1 MGKQKSIKSFNLIN
15 KNSDL
20 FEQFMEKIP
29 AVIGLHDDEDC
40 IVYLNSGA
48 NSFLLKNSAVGLPIS
63 EIVSKESADKVAK
76 LLQEARKNGYANSII
91 ETTNFQTNEKHTFKA
106 IAFTIE
112 DKNKNVHVGTVY
124 VDITKQQHDNHEILK
139 QRYILNNSPISIAVT
154 DLNGV
159 IEYANPYFCK
169 TSGYSIRDV
178 IGKNSR
184 ILKSDFHPKEDYR
197 ILWETISSGKTW
209 SGIFKNIKKNGESY
223 WESAIIAPVKSEN
236 KEIKNYIA
244 VKQEITE
251 QVYLKK
257 KILEQEDIMSQ
268 NFEKTLE
275 AFVSIVED
283 RDSYTGG
290 HSQRVAAYSKMIAKE
305 MGCSEDECELI
316 YKAGTLH
323 DIGKISTPD
332 NVLLKPDR
340 LSELEYKLI
349 KRHVEVSHTIL
360 STIPMYKDIA
370 DIVIC
375 HHERYDG
382 RGYPKGLCAD
392 EIPLLGHI
400 MIVADAFDAMT
411 TNRIYK
417 AKKSVDEAIVE
428 LQELSEKQFHPKVVS
443 AAAKVLKSIEVI
455 DDINQLPITELEKER
470 FAYFYRDQITDAY
483 NSKYLNYVLNQNSIN
498 QEFICVNIIYMHNFS
513 KYNEKHGWAEGDK
526 FLKKFAD
533 SVIEKF
539 SPSFVFRIH
548 GDDFVV
554 ISKSH
559 NEVVIDELTQLEL
572 FDKSEISLSYKH
584 VDLRINNINN
594 LNELEMLILKHS

>member
-15 KNSDL
+15 NNSDL

-29 AVIGLHDDEDC
+29 AVIGIHDNEDR
-40 IVYLNSGA
+40 IVYLNDNAG
-48 NSFLLKNSAVGLPIS
+48 SFLSNSNVIGLLPSDIVLKD
-63 EIVSKESADKVAK
+63 SADKLSK
-76 LLQEARKNGYANSII
+76 LLQEARQNGHSKSII
-91 ETTNFQTNEKHTFKA
+91 ETENFKTNEKHIFKA
-106 IAFTIE
+106 LAFAIKNE
-112 DKNKNVHVGTVY
+112 DKFDQVGTIY
-124 VDITKQQHDNHEILK
+124 VDITQQQKATEEILK
-139 QRYILNNSPISIAVT
+139 LHHILNNSPISIVT
-154 DLNGV
+154 TDANGN
-159 IEYANPYFCK
+159 IEYVNPCFCE
-169 TSGYSIRDV
+169 TTEYTLQES
-178 IGKNSR
+178 IGKNPR
-184 ILKSDFHPKEDYR
+184 ILKSDFHPDKDYVE
-197 ILWETISSGKTW
+197 LWDTVSSGKIW
-209 SGIFKNIKKNGESY
+209 SGTFKNIKKSGEPY
-223 WESAIIAPVKSEN
+223 WESAIIAPVHTDDG
-236 KEIKNYIA
+236 EIKNYIA

-257 KILEQEDIMSQ
+257 KVLEQEDIMSQ

-290 HSQRVAAYSKMIAKE
+290 HSQRVAIYSKMIAKE
-305 MGCSEDECELI
+305 IGCSEEECELI
-316 YKAGTLH
+316 HKAGILH

-332 NVLLKPDR
+332 NVLLKPDK

-382 RGYPKGLCAD
+382 RGYPKGLSGD
-392 EIPLLGHI
+392 DIPLLGHV

-417 AKKSVDEAIVE
+417 ARKSVDEAITE
-428 LQELSEKQFHPKVVS
+428 LKELSKKQFHPKVVEG
-443 AAAKVLKSIEVI
+443 AAKILKSVEIIE
-455 DDINQLPITELEKER
+455 DINQLPITELEKER

-498 QEFICVNIIYMHNFS
+498 REFICVNIIYMHNFS
-513 KYNEKHGWAEGDK
+513 KYNEKHGWAKGDE
-526 FLKKFAD
+526 FLKKFAA

-539 SPSFVFRIH
+539 LPSFVFRIH

-559 NEVVIDELTQLEL
+559 NDVVIDELMQQEL
-572 FDKSEISLSYKH
+572 FDKSQISLSYKH
-584 VDLRINNINN
+584 VDLRVNNITN
-594 LNELEMLILKHS
+594 LNELEMLILKHN